1 MRTRMTS
8 GSGIFFDGNSSARQE
23 VMVELA
29 PADLVLRSR
38 DGQLLA
44 QWPYAELDQ
53 VHSPDQVLR
62 LGRGRESLARLEI
75 RDPVFAAAIDDKAAA
90 VDRTGGVQRR
100 MSMKVAALVVV
111 AAASIGSMALFALP
125 TLAARLTPLLPFGVE
140 RKLGQAV
147 DAQLRASLG
156 SDVAGTPLE
165 CGEAAGERPGR
176 AALSALVARLEA
188 EAALPMPLRAGV
200 MRRKE
205 PNAIA
210 LPGGQIY
217 VFEGLIAKAQT
228 PDELAGVIAHE
239 LGHVAR
245 RDGVK
250 ALLET
255 AGLSFLFGMLF
266 GDFVGG
272 GAIVIA
278 ARSVLQSS
286 YSRETEAAADAYA
299 VALMNRVGGK
309 AEALGFLLSRIDAL
323 HGAGPAILR
332 DHPHTAERV
341 ASIRSLAK
349 PGAGRPLL
357 DDVQWA
363 SLKNVC
369 AER

>member
-1 MRTRMTS
+1 MTS

-23 VMVELA
+23 VTVELA

-38 DGQLLA
+38 EGQLLA

-62 LGRGRESLARLEI
+62 LVRGRESLARLEI
-75 RDPVFAAAIDDKAAA
+75 RDPVFAAAIDDKATA
-90 VDRTGGVQRR
+90 VDRTGAVQRR
-100 MSMKVAALVVV
+100 MSMKVAALVILAV
-111 AAASIGSMALFALP
+111 ASIGSMALFALP
-125 TLAARLTPLLPFGVE
+125 ALATRLTPLLPFWVE

-165 CGEAAGERPGR
+165 CGEAVGESAGR
-176 AALSALVARLEA
+176 AALTALIARLEA
-188 EAALPMPLRAGV
+188 ETALPMPLRAGV
-200 MRRKE
+200 LRRKE

-239 LGHVAR
+239 LGHVVR

-250 ALLET
+250 GLLET
-255 AGLSFLFGMLF
+255 AGLSFLFGILF

-272 GAIVIA
+272 GAIVVA
-278 ARSVLQSS
+278 ASSVLQSS
-286 YSRETEAAADAYA
+286 YSRETEAGADAYA

-309 AEALGFLLSRIDAL
+309 AEALGALLSRIDAL

-332 DHPHTAERV
+332 DHPQTAQRV
-341 ASIRSLAK
+341 AAIRSLAR
-349 PGAGRPLL
+349 PGPGSPLL
-357 DDVQWA
+357 DGTQWA
-363 SLKNVC
+363 SLKNIC
-369 AER
+369 AGH